1 MAAQLSEVF
10 GRPLDFQILSAP
22 SAPTEREGALL
33 SALHDLLSRVE
44 AMDAFQRP
52 GVTDENFSEFKNAAY
67 FVSLARQNARCL
79 LQAAGRLP

>member
-10 GRPLDFQILSAP
+10 SRPLDFQILPTAP
-22 SAPTEREGALL
+22 AQTEREGALL
-33 SALHDLLSRVE
+33 SALHDLLLRAE

-67 FVSLARQNARCL
+67 FVSRARQNARCL

>member
-10 GRPLDFQILSAP
+10 SQPLDFQIFPTASAQ
-22 SAPTEREGALL
+22 TEREGALL
-33 SALHDLLSRVE
+33 SALHDLLLRAE